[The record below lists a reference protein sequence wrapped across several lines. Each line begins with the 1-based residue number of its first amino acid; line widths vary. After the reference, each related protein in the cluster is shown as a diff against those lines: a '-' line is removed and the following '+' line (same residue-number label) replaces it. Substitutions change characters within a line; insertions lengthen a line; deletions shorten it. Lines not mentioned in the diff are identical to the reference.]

1 MYTNGEIKNKLLFSY
16 KYITGGKTG
25 FTKIAK
31 RTLVTSASKDGLN
44 LTVVTLNDGSDWED
58 HKNLYEEAFGQY
70 TSYTLLKKGEL
81 SIIGESYY
89 KNNIFIYKK

>member
-1 MYTNGEIKNKLLFSY
+1 M
-16 KYITGGKTG
+16 
-25 FTKIAK
+25 
-31 RTLVTSASKDGLN
+31 
-44 LTVVTLNDGSDWED
+44 D

-89 KNNIFIYKK
+89 KNNILYIKNDVKYPLTDNEVNSLMLKYELTKEKF